1 MLNRTAKEVKSLRM
15 RKTATIVTVLCASA
29 FMAFAETEEE
39 MRKRLELEFRRIP
52 APELPAYAATIVRN
66 TPAAERSPAAVIVV
80 ETASGLRPA
89 AASSVVAAIS
99 KAAPETRASLAAAS
113 TRQNPSPPP
122 GNGNGNQS
130 PGPGNGN
137 ANGGVGLGPG
147 ENKPGR
153 PIVHDRPINVILPN
167 GKPRHFPPDPPN
179 RPVDPP
185 RPHKYNKPH
194 PNH

>member
-1 MLNRTAKEVKSLRM
+1 
-15 RKTATIVTVLCASA
+15 
-29 FMAFAETEEE
+29 MAFAETEDE
-39 MRKRLELEFRRIP
+39 MRQRLELEFRRIP

-66 TPAAERSPAAVIVV
+66 TPAAERSQAAVIVF
-80 ETASGLRPA
+80 ETASAFRPTA
-89 AASSVVAAIS
+89 ANSVVAAIS

-113 TRQNPSPPP
+113 TRPNEVSAQGSGNGNQNPGP
-122 GNGNGNQS
+122 GNGN
-130 PGPGNGN
+130 GNGN

-185 RPHKYNKPH
+185 RPHKYNQPH

>member
-1 MLNRTAKEVKSLRM
+1 M
-15 RKTATIVTVLCASA
+15 RRIATIGTVLCASA
-29 FMAFAETEEE
+29 FMAFAETEDE

-52 APELPAYAATIVRN
+52 APELPTYAATIVRN
-66 TPAAERSPAAVIVV
+66 TPAAERSQAAVIVF
-80 ETASGLRPA
+80 ETASGIRPA

-99 KAAPETRASLAAAS
+99 KTAPETRASLAAAS
-113 TRQNPSPPP
+113 TRQNGTPNPPP
-122 GNGNGNQS
+122 GNGN
-130 PGPGNGN
+130 GNGN

-185 RPHKYNKPH
+185 RPHKYNQPH